1 METKNEINVIIA
13 GVGGQGNVLASQ
25 ILGQLFVEQGYKVT
39 IGETYGVSQRGG
51 SVMSHLRLSGN
62 EQVSPIIPKGLGDL
76 IVALEPMEGLRIL
89 GQFGNPDVQVI
100 VNTRTLM
107 PMSVMA
113 GETQYPDINSV
124 LQLIQT
130 NSKSMWTVDATQ
142 IALDMGNSILSNI
155 IMLGAVAAT
164 NILPID
170 QDKLFNV
177 FARTFP
183 PKYVELNRKAFE
195 NGMESLSSRT

>member
-1 METKNEINVIIA
+1 METNNLINVIIA

-25 ILGQLFVEQGYKVT
+25 ILGRLFVAQGYKVT

-51 SVMSHLRLSGN
+51 SVMSHLRLSRN
-62 EQVSPIIPKGLGDL
+62 EQFSPIIPKGLGHL

-89 GQFGNPDVQVI
+89 GQFGNPDVQVV
-100 VNTRTLM
+100 VNTRSLL

-113 GETQYPDINSV
+113 GETKYPDLNSI
-124 LQLIQT
+124 LQLIKT

-142 IALDMGNSILSNI
+142 IALEMGNSILSNI

-170 QDKLFNV
+170 QDKLFNI
-177 FARTFP
+177 FDQTFP
-183 PKYVELNRKAFE
+183 PKYLELNRKAFE
-195 NGMESLSSRT
+195 QGIASLHNKN